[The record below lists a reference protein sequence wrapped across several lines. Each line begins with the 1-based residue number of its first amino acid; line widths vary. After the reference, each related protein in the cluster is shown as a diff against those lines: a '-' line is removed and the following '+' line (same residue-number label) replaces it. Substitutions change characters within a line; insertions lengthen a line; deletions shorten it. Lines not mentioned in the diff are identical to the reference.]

1 MVGNMKFRYYFSL
14 IFFTVFA
21 FGLSAQAVLKP
32 ETLQK
37 LNNAVF
43 EVVVLKP
50 GEGNLEYEKKT
61 SDGTHSF
68 FNTQR

>member
-32 ETLQK
+32 ETLGSSGCSK
-37 LNNAVF
+37 PRSF
-43 EVVVLKP
+43 EQNKR
-50 GEGNLEYEKKT
+50 G
-61 SDGTHSF
+61 
-68 FNTQR
+68 RI